1 MQIQQE
7 KFYGF
12 IRYYLSNQPILR
24 LLWDS
29 NANNN
34 DKLIYKQVIR
44 MKTFRL
50 IGMALLALC
59 VNFAACSDDEENGN
73 DITNGGAQKHL
84 VKMVEHENSYDYV
97 VEYLY
102 DNEGKVSSFI
112 RSNGE
117 TGEVSN
123 YYSTVSWNE
132 NSVIADENGYTDVYT
147 LANGLITNWNNGR
160 YTSTYN
166 SSRQLVSIQGDD
178 YSLTW
183 ENGYVT
189 KFTDYD
195 GSILEYTY
203 YDNIDYKGYAPVR
216 RYDRIWH
223 IFENDL
229 LIYAHPELMGCQNLG
244 LPEIIHNLDEGTV
257 VRNTYTFYDD
267 GYIKSRTML
276 EMDPDGRSWDIT
288 YEYIWE

>member
-1 MQIQQE
+1 
-7 KFYGF
+7 
-12 IRYYLSNQPILR
+12 
-24 LLWDS
+24 
-29 NANNN
+29 
-34 DKLIYKQVIR
+34 

-84 VKMVEHENSYDYV
+84 VKMVEHNNSYDYV

-160 YTSTYN
+160 YTSAYN
-166 SSRQLVSIQGDD
+166 SSRQLISIQGDD

-203 YDNIDYKGYAPVR
+203 YDQAYYGTPKFNI
-216 RYDRIWH
+216 
-223 IFENDL
+223 NDSMISL
-229 LIYAHPELMGCQNLG
+229 LDLTIDGAIKLKEH
-244 LPEIIHNLDEGTV
+244 IHNIFIIYFCSD
-257 VRNTYTFYDD
+257 
-267 GYIKSRTML
+267 KS
-276 EMDPDGRSWDIT
+276 EDKQCN
-288 YEYIWE
+288 